1 MDNTA
6 IMLKKIKIKTN
17 MKNSTKQ
24 WQYKCKSYRQHH
36 AKRKFR
42 TYISTFIICYTLT
55 TGFMAVNAYLG
66 LTDDITSQHTAISPI
81 NEAQAQIMP
90 IPEPSNKDKAI
101 KMLQDAGFDENFIF
115 DFKCLMN
122 KENKQYDEHAVYV
135 NKNLSY
141 DRGLLMWNSKTS
153 PIKISNQCSFDL
165 TCSMNE
171 FINYIKNGGS
181 LDRWFGY
188 VNYCK

>member
-1 MDNTA
+1 
-6 IMLKKIKIKTN
+6 
-17 MKNSTKQ
+17 MKN
-24 WQYKCKSYRQHH
+24 YIYNCKNARRQK

-55 TGFMAVNAYLG
+55 TGFMAVNAYNG
-66 LTDDITSQHTAISPI
+66 LINDIMGKVSTSTQISLVEPAK
-81 NEAQAQIMP
+81 AQEMP
-90 IPEPSNKDKAI
+90 IHPSNKDKAI
-101 KMLQDAGFDENFIF
+101 KMLKDAGFDENFIF